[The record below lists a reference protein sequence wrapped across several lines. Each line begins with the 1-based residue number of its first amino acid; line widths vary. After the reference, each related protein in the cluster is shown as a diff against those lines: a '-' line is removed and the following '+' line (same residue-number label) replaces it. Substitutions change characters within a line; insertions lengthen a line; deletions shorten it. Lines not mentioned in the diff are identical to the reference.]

1 MLDPPRAVP
10 DPFKSKGRQPTH
22 GQVVREGLVYIE
34 RFGRPTIIPVG
45 SGNKADSPDLRIAA
59 TALNEFMQENI
70 TRTQILVLLVITDLE
85 QIESIVHRQAELTGN
100 TLGLHQDNV
109 DRTGAVTGK
118 LVKQCAIEA
127 GLRAVKLNGTLCS
140 SLAFPA
146 CCLGLQKVLECLVLP
161 GVLRVE
167 TGTLSAVLQSLNTD
181 VRAGHNGS
189 GQFILRISGCMTRI
203 CSATFRLGGTL
214 AITRH
219 SGGGTIVVPVPV
231 TATVLSLSRTD
242 D

>member
-1 MLDPPRAVP
+1 MVLQSSGRRTVTPAGAVIDEAVIAP
-10 DPFKSKGRQPTH
+10 SGSSSAPAEYVVRYDRGNNGRQPLDI
-22 GQVVREGLVYIE
+22 EFLV
-34 RFGRPTIIPVG
+34 
-45 SGNKADSPDLRIAA
+45 
-59 TALNEFMQENI
+59 
-70 TRTQILVLLVITDLE
+70 
-85 QIESIVHRQAELTGN
+85 
-100 TLGLHQDNV
+100 
-109 DRTGAVTGK
+109 
-118 LVKQCAIEA
+118 
-127 GLRAVKLNGTLCS
+127 
-140 SLAFPA
+140 
-146 CCLGLQKVLECLVLP
+146 VLP

>member
-1 MLDPPRAVP
+1 MGISVLTESAFLLRRRIPARSLARALAQSRLCRLGAFIAVAWALATAGAP
-10 DPFKSKGRQPTH
+10 SALAAGFPIVGELSMSEIAPLRFGSMVLQTSGRRTVTPYGDAVDEGVIAVSGSRSAAAEYVVRYDRGNNGRQPLD
-22 GQVVREGLVYIE
+22 VEFLV
-34 RFGRPTIIPVG
+34 
-45 SGNKADSPDLRIAA
+45 
-59 TALNEFMQENI
+59 M
-70 TRTQILVLLVITDLE
+70 
-85 QIESIVHRQAELTGN
+85 
-100 TLGLHQDNV
+100 
-109 DRTGAVTGK
+109 
-118 LVKQCAIEA
+118 
-127 GLRAVKLNGTLCS
+127 
-140 SLAFPA
+140 
-146 CCLGLQKVLECLVLP
+146 LP

-167 TGTLSAVLQSLNTD
+167 TGTLSAVLQAMTTD
-181 VRAGHNGS
+181 IRAPQKS

>member
-1 MLDPPRAVP
+1 MARPGAGIVSCLGTMVAVRACPKTLRLLAGALAMVCAP
-10 DPFKSKGRQPTH
+10 SASAAGFPIVGELTIVEVAPLRFGSMVLQSSGRRTVTPAGAVIDEAVIAPSGSSSAPAEYVVRYDRGNNGRQP
-22 GQVVREGLVYIE
+22 LDIE
-34 RFGRPTIIPVG
+34 F
-45 SGNKADSPDLRIAA
+45 
-59 TALNEFMQENI
+59 
-70 TRTQILVLLVITDLE
+70 LVI
-85 QIESIVHRQAELTGN
+85 
-100 TLGLHQDNV
+100 
-109 DRTGAVTGK
+109 
-118 LVKQCAIEA
+118 
-127 GLRAVKLNGTLCS
+127 
-140 SLAFPA
+140 
-146 CCLGLQKVLECLVLP
+146 LP

-167 TGTLSAVLQSLNTD
+167 TGTLSAVLQSLTTD